1 MLAFSGLTS
10 LARNLA
16 SLDNTVSNLQ
26 DSCIISCL
34 LYHDLSPFYSHPISS
49 ASAGGLGNDT
59 GESLV
64 LLMMVVHQ
72 VPDILVPCV
81 QPWLLTLGTDLVSSM
96 FVQHMLLQVP
106 ILALALRAH
115 QAHRADLTQL
125 VVLQGILG
133 GET

>member
-1 MLAFSGLTS
+1 M
-10 LARNLA
+10 
-16 SLDNTVSNLQ
+16 
-26 DSCIISCL
+26 
-34 LYHDLSPFYSHPISS
+34 
-49 ASAGGLGNDT
+49 
-59 GESLV
+59 

-106 ILALALRAH
+106 ILTLALRAH